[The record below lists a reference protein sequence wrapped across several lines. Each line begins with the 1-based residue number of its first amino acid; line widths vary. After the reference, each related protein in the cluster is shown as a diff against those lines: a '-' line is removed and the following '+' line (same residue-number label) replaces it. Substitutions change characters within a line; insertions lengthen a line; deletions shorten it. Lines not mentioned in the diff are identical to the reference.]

1 VTFVQRYDKGADV
14 GTVIALMLPY
24 AVVQLAVWTV
34 LVLLWRAPGM
44 PFGPG

>member
-1 VTFVQRYDKGADV
+1 MTFVQRYQKEAGI

-24 AVVQLAVWTV
+24 AVILIVVWTV
-34 LVLLWRAPGM
+34 LLVLWYALGI